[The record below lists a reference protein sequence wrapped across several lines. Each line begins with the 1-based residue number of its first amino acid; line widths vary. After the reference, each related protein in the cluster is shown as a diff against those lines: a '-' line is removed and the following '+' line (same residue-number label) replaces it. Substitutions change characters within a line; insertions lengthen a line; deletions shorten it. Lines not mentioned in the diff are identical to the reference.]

1 MGLQKIDVGITERI
15 APNKGPT
22 SSADYNASME
32 EIINSL
38 AQLSVAWNTQLQPLI
53 DTLPGGS
60 TGVNKDSR
68 TETPNPFLNGFD
80 GSQLFTDMT
89 STPVLDNG
97 RFYDNLLRR
106 PLTLKET
113 FNKIQDQVNRSIQDL
128 DVKIAQVNKNNGLT
142 PRQKQAIGSRI
153 FDPGTDSSP
162 SSLDG
167 LINVHSRYIDQIAL
181 DISGS
186 TDYLIGNGAQSLIY
200 SLVEQLQAIQDAH
213 NYDSNFN
220 TMNHAHLKFHEHR
233 YHVAPVGEINGVNR
247 DYYLPSGEEFIP
259 GSLRVVVNGVELK
272 KSKYYTEHPNNKGFS
287 ITNIRA
293 PLEADLNGSDDMLWI
308 HYEIETT
315 GES

>member
-32 EIINSL
+32 EVINSL
-38 AQLSVAWNTQLQPLI
+38 AQLSIAWNTQLQPLL
-53 DTLPGGS
+53 DTLPSGS
-60 TGVNKDSR
+60 TGVNKDAR
-68 TETPNPFLNGFD
+68 TQNPNPFVNGFD
-80 GSQLFTDMT
+80 GSQLYTDLT
-89 STPVLDNG
+89 SSPVSDNG
-97 RFYDNLLRR
+97 RFYDGSLRR

-113 FNKIQDQVNRSIQDL
+113 FNKIQDQLNQNIQDL
-128 DVKIAQVNKNNGLT
+128 DVKIAQVNKNNGLS

-153 FDPGTDSSP
+153 FDPGTDSSL

-167 LINVHSRYIDQIAL
+167 TINIHSRYIDQIAL
-181 DISGS
+181 DISGRS
-186 TDYLIGNGAQSLIY
+186 DYLLGNGAQSLLY
-200 SLVEQLQAIQDAH
+200 SILDQLEAIQNSH

-220 TMNHAHLKFHEHR
+220 TMDHRHLKFHEHR
-233 YHVAPVGEINGVNR
+233 YHVTPIGAINGLNR

-259 GSLRVVVNGVELK
+259 GSLRVYVNGVELK

-287 ITNIRA
+287 ITTIRPA
-293 PLEADLNGSDDMLWI
+293 LEADLNASDDMLWV

-315 GES
+315 GEI

>member
-38 AQLSVAWNTQLQPLI
+38 AQLSIAWNTQLQPLI

-60 TGVNKDSR
+60 TGVDRDTR
-68 TETPNPFLNGFD
+68 TQNPNPFLNGFD
-80 GSQLFTDMT
+80 GSQLFTDLT
-89 STPVLDNG
+89 STPISDSG
-97 RFYDNLLRR
+97 RFYDLISRR

-113 FNKIQDQVNRSIQDL
+113 FNKIQDQLNQSIQNL

-153 FDPGTDSSP
+153 FDPGTDSSL
-162 SSLDG
+162 SSIDG
-167 LINVHSRYIDQIAL
+167 IIGIQSRYIDQIAL

-186 TDYLIGNGAQSLIY
+186 TNYLIGNGTQSLVY
-200 SLVEQLQAIQDAH
+200 SLVEQLKAMQEAH

-220 TMNHAHLKFHEHR
+220 KMDHGHLKFHEHR
-233 YHVAPVGEINGVNR
+233 YHVAPIGAINGINR
-247 DYYLPSGEEFIP
+247 DYFLPSGEEFVA
-259 GSLRVVVNGVELK
+259 GSLRVMVNGIELK

-287 ITNIRA
+287 ITSIRD

-315 GES
+315 GEF

>member
-38 AQLSVAWNTQLQPLI
+38 AQLSIAWNTQLQPLI

-60 TGVNKDSR
+60 TGINKDER
-68 TETPNPFLNGFD
+68 TEVPNPFKNGFD
-80 GSQLFTDMT
+80 GSQFYTDLT
-89 STPVLDNG
+89 SSPVSDNG
-97 RFYDNLLRR
+97 RFYDGLQKR

-113 FNKIQDQVNRSIQDL
+113 FNKIQDQLNQSIQDL
-128 DVKIAQVNKNNGLT
+128 DIKIAQVSKNNGLT

-153 FDPGTDSSP
+153 FDPGTESSP

-167 LINVHSRYIDQIAL
+167 LSDLHSRQIDQMAL
-181 DISGS
+181 DISG
-186 TDYLIGNGAQSLIY
+186 DENYLLGNGAQTLAHSIL
-200 SLVEQLQAIQDAH
+200 EQLAAIQAAH

-220 TMNHAHLKFHEHR
+220 SMDHRHLKFHDHR
-233 YHVAPVGEINGVNR
+233 YHIAPIGALNGVNR

-259 GSLRVVVNGVELK
+259 GSLRVIVNGVELK

-287 ITNIRA
+287 ITPIRPA
-293 PLEADLNGSDDMLWI
+293 LESDLNGSDDMLWI
-308 HYEIETT
+308 HYEVEIT
-315 GES
+315 GEQ